1 MNYDAVVIGSGPNG
15 LAAGI
20 TLARRGLSVLIAEA
34 KDSVGGGMRS
44 AELTLPGFVH
54 DVCSAIHAL
63 GAGSSFLKTLP
74 LGRYGLEWITP
85 PSALAH
91 PFEDSAAA
99 VLDVSTVGTG
109 KTLMEDEIS
118 YRKLMNPLVNNWEKL
133 ASDILGPLKIPRHLL
148 LSIGFALLGFQ
159 SAEGFSQRHFSGGRS
174 RSFFAGLAAHSMMP
188 LEQRL
193 TAGVGLVLGILGHV
207 TGWPF
212 PRGGSQKF
220 ADALAAYFESLGGK
234 IELNRPINS
243 LADLPAARA
252 ILFDV
257 TPRQLLKI
265 TGDRFPARYRRQL
278 ENYRYNP
285 GVFKIDWAL
294 SGPVPFKAME
304 CRQAGTIH
312 IGGSYDEIADSERT
326 VWQGKHP
333 ERPFVLFAQQ
343 SLFDK
348 TRAPDGKHTGWAYC
362 HVPHGSTEDMTAGIE
377 DQIERF
383 APGFR
388 DCILERHT
396 MNTADMEAYNANYIG
411 GDINGGVQDWRQ
423 LFARPALRSSPY
435 STPLKGIYIC
445 SSSTPPGGGV
455 HGLCGYHAAGR
466 ALRDMFRGE

>member
-1 MNYDAVVIGSGPNG
+1 
-15 LAAGI
+15 
-20 TLARRGLSVLIAEA
+20 
-34 KDSVGGGMRS
+34 MRS

-63 GAGSSFLKTLP
+63 GAGSSFLNTLP

-91 PFEDSAAA
+91 PFEDGSAA
-99 VLDVSTVGTG
+99 VLDVSTAETG

-133 ASDILGPLKIPRHLL
+133 ASDILGPLKIPRHAL

-174 RSFFAGLAAHSMMP
+174 RGFFAGLAAHSMMP

-243 LADLPAARA
+243 LADLSAARVT
-252 ILFDV
+252 LFDV

-265 TGDRFPARYRRQL
+265 VGEKFPARYRRQL
-278 ENYRYNP
+278 ESYRYNP

-294 SGPVPFKAME
+294 SGPVPFKAAE

-343 SLFDK
+343 SLFDGA
-348 TRAPDGKHTGWAYC
+348 RAPEGKHTGWAYC
-362 HVPHGSTEDMTAGIE
+362 HVPHGSTEDMTARIE

-423 LFARPALRSSPY
+423 LFTRPALRLSPY

-455 HGLCGYHAAGR
+455 HGLCGYHAASR
-466 ALRDMFRGE
+466 ALRDMFR